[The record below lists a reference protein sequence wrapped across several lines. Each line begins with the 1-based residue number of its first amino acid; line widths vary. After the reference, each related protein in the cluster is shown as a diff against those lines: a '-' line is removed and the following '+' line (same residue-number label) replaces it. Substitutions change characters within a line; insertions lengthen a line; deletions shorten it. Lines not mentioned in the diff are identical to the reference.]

1 MLSLSLETVQIC
13 VFISFKIFCLI
24 LPKIW
29 LHLLSKLGLSLYMR
43 VRLFWQKSCWL
54 IRVRYIL
61 LDMPL
66 WCVFII
72 EGAKYS
78 RFREIK
84 RGSCFSNVSGQPEK
98 GENTY
103 LYAKNVCNPCPHLN
117 LAFIAE
123 KRHLLR
129 EKQKTHNRLVISCD
143 KIVRS
148 FSYSFVFWLSMVE
161 PLPTEKNARP
171 LALEINV
178 QKLCTIKGNFADFKP
193 GGEPPLK
200 KSKQLI
206 LPSCLQF
213 VHLQTAT
220 QWNKQ
225 LNKLFTCAL
234 TPKYSTEL

>member
-103 LYAKNVCNPCPHLN
+103 LYAKNVRNPCPHLN

-161 PLPTEKNARP
+161 PLPTEKKRPAAGARNQCSKVVHNQRKFCRFQ
-171 LALEINV
+171 AR
-178 QKLCTIKGNFADFKP
+178 GWA
-193 GGEPPLK
+193 PLK
-200 KSKQLI
+200 KIKTTNPAE
-206 LPSCLQF
+206 LPSICPLADSNTMK
-213 VHLQTAT
+213 QTA
-220 QWNKQ
+220 Q
-225 LNKLFTCAL
+225 
-234 TPKYSTEL
+234 